1 MPRNDR
7 ERRSWR
13 AVTCSAKRRR
23 DFRYTPPRTATA
35 PRTRTCRFRIRRLCS
50 LHGSSRMAKPNY
62 QFDKRQR
69 DLAKKKK
76 QDAKRLKKL
85 AKNEKKTDDVEGT
98 DAPSASTDDAPAVS

>member
-1 MPRNDR
+1 
-7 ERRSWR
+7 
-13 AVTCSAKRRR
+13 
-23 DFRYTPPRTATA
+23 
-35 PRTRTCRFRIRRLCS
+35 
-50 LHGSSRMAKPNY
+50 MAKPNY

-98 DAPSASTDDAPAVS
+98 DAPATPTDDAPAAS